1 MREKRYSKDMK
12 GHMNTIQKATEE
24 QIINGLAINLRQMEP
39 YMLKLTGKAY
49 QEINQLKKLCK
60 KYGATLE
67 VIAKSRGYDL
77 LTGKHDI
84 EMMRPEEKKEKVKE
98 IIREVF
104 AEAGLEIKEL
114 KRGDYATLFTIEGK
128 LII

>member
-1 MREKRYSKDMK
+1 MREKRYSEDMK

-24 QIINGLAINLRQMEP
+24 QIINGLAIKLRQMEP
-39 YMLKLTGKAY
+39 YMLKLTGNAY

-84 EMMRPEEKKEKVKE
+84 EMMRPEGLTDEWTPIAVRVGDPVCQMLE
-98 IIREVF
+98 R
-104 AEAGLEIKEL
+104 AGLNE
-114 KRGDYATLFTIEGK
+114 
-128 LII
+128 